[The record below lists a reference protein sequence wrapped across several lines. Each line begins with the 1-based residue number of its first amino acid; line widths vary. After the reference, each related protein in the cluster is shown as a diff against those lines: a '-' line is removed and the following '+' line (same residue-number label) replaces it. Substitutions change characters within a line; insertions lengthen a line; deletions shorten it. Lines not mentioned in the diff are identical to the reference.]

1 MDQLGS
7 LLKLVFFRVIF
18 NSLVGIIAVIVFA
31 FFINNY
37 IVLIHYHSEHLNEK
51 TLSGS
56 FIKRAKHYSIS
67 DISVNSRNNFLMKYD
82 IIKMTHIDNIWIFL
96 IFTTILGE
104 IIIALGEIIIHNFP
118 FEYNALIN
126 DGVMERIAP
135 RCFNINNN
143 NNYSFTYNEFI
154 SIFESTNKTGSEISE
169 LNFVI
174 GGVFAGLGFISLTL
188 LFYFISLINKLIW
201 WLLFIIPLCLIIIII
216 YRAVIYFKKTIR
228 EFSKKD
234 KINLRVYAKAISTSI
249 CISISQKDIIN
260 RCAMAISISIS
271 IFMACFLTKLP
282 NNNISLFVCPFCI
295 ISFNIL
301 ITIFL
306 FYQAMMRMAFA
317 NRINLAII
325 ENTNANKQ

>member
-31 FFINNY
+31 FFINND

-104 IIIALGEIIIHNFP
+104 IIIALGEIIIHHFP

-126 DGVMERIAP
+126 DEIMEYMAP
-135 RCFNINNN
+135 KYFNINNN
-143 NNYSFTYNEFI
+143 DGYYFTYNKFI
-154 SIFESTNKTGSEISE
+154 SIFNTSNRTASEISE
-169 LNFVI
+169 LSFVM

-188 LFYFISLINKLIW
+188 FFYFILLNYNKST
-201 WLLFIIPLCLIIIII
+201 WLPFIMPLFLLIIIYI
-216 YRAVIYFKKTIR
+216 VFIYFKKT
-228 EFSKKD
+228 
-234 KINLRVYAKAISTSI
+234 
-249 CISISQKDIIN
+249 
-260 RCAMAISISIS
+260 
-271 IFMACFLTKLP
+271 
-282 NNNISLFVCPFCI
+282 
-295 ISFNIL
+295 
-301 ITIFL
+301 
-306 FYQAMMRMAFA
+306 
-317 NRINLAII
+317 
-325 ENTNANKQ
+325 

>member
-7 LLKLVFFRVIF
+7 LFKLVFFRVIF

-31 FFINNY
+31 FFINND

-82 IIKMTHIDNIWIFL
+82 IIKMTHLDNIWIFL

-104 IIIALGEIIIHNFP
+104 IIIALGEIIIHHFP
-118 FEYNALIN
+118 FEYNALI
-126 DGVMERIAP
+126 DDEKMEYIAP

-143 NNYSFTYNEFI
+143 GVHLLSYNNFI
-154 SIFESTNKTGSEISE
+154 SIFESTNKTASEISE

-188 LFYFISLINKLIW
+188 FFYFILLNHNKFT
-201 WLLFIIPLCLIIIII
+201 WLLFIMPLCLIMIIKPNEM
-216 YRAVIYFKKTIR
+216 FTI
-228 EFSKKD
+228 KD
-234 KINLRVYAKAISTSI
+234 KINLCTME
-249 CISISQKDIIN
+249 ISIY
-260 RCAMAISISIS
+260 IS
-271 IFMACFLTKLP
+271 IFLAYFLIKLP
-282 NNNISLFVCPFCI
+282 NNNFSLPASFLYI

-306 FYQAMMRMAFA
+306 FYQAMLRMAFA
-317 NRINLAII
+317 NRINLAMIQK
-325 ENTNANKQ
+325 NRKKQCC